1 MEAIRKF
8 RKLILIRLAIL
19 LFQFAEWCG
28 VTAEQQRRW
37 AAIREAR
44 AAAKKQKSPK
54 KPASQPAANCP
65 HRGDVARLQLCHGC
79 QGAVQIK
86 VFACSQHGECTI
98 GKQLPG
104 VHLCRWPK
112 EC

>member
-1 MEAIRKF
+1 MLTIRKL
-8 RKLILIRLAIL
+8 RKLILIQLATF
-19 LFQFAEWCG
+19 LFKFAEWCG

-44 AAAKKQKSPK
+44 AEAKRQKSPGS
-54 KPASQPAANCP
+54 AAHQPVVNCP
-65 HRGDVARLQLCHGC
+65 HRGDMVRLQLCHGC

-86 VFACSQHGECTI
+86 VFACAEHGECTI

-104 VHLCRWPK
+104 VHVCRWPK